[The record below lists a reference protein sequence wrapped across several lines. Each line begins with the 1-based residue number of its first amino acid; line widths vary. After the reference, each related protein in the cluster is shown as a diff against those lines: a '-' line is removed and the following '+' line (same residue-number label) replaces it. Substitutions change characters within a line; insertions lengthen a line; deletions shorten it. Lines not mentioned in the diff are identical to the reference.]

1 MDEMRVHIVCK
12 DWKRDRVLPR
22 FTRHLVS
29 RLGWS
34 AGRKPDS
41 RADLNYWMPYY
52 EACRFPEFDATPTAA
67 YITHLD
73 DPDAEPDLFRQY
85 TEAAARA
92 TLRICMN
99 EATRSFLEKEFGP
112 TVAPPLPVELDHFT
126 LKQEPPGDPPV
137 VGFSGYGYRSGRKG
151 SELAE
156 TLVKRFGDRCRFRA
170 SGRKWP
176 CSTKKYRWKDL
187 PGFFRALDVYVCTAL
202 IEGGP
207 MTTLE
212 ALATGVPVV
221 VPADV
226 GIHPEL
232 PELPGIFRYSTGDA
246 DDLVRVL
253 GAALAMSGGVDR
265 AALRAAVA
273 PHSVQS
279 WCDGNLRACSEHL
292 MEVKRGSQ
300 RSP

>member
-1 MDEMRVHIVCK
+1 MRVHIVCK

-22 FTRHLVS
+22 FTRHLVR

-34 AGRKPDS
+34 AGRKPDP
-41 RADLNYWMPYY
+41 RADLNHWMPYY
-52 EACRFPEFDATPTAA
+52 EGCRFPDFDATPTAA

-73 DPDAEPDLFRQY
+73 DPGAEPELYRQF

-92 TLRICMN
+92 SLRVCMN
-99 EATRSFLEKEFGP
+99 EATRVELEAKFGP
-112 TVAPPLPVELDHFT
+112 TVAPALPVELDHFT
-126 LKQEPPGDPPV
+126 LKQEPPGKPPV

-151 SELAE
+151 GELAE
-156 TLVKRFGDRCRFRA
+156 TLVESFGDRCRFQA
-170 SGRKWP
+170 SGRRWP
-176 CSTKKYRWKDL
+176 CPTKKYRWKDM
-187 PGFFRALDVYVCTAL
+187 PGFFRALDVYVCTAA

-221 VPADV
+221 VPEDV

-232 PELPGIFRYSTGDA
+232 PEMAGIFRYRTGDA
-246 DDLVRVL
+246 DDLGRAL
-253 GAALAMSGGVDR
+253 DAALAMCGEADR

-273 PHSVQS
+273 PHSVRS
-279 WCDGNLRACSEHL
+279 WCEGNLSAFSEHL

>member
-1 MDEMRVHIVCK
+1 MRVHVVCK

-34 AGRKPDS
+34 AARKPDA

-52 EACRFPEFDATPTAA
+52 EACRYPDFDATPTAA

-73 DPDAEPDLFRQY
+73 DPEVEPELHRQY
-85 TEAAARA
+85 SDAAGRA
-92 TLRICMN
+92 TLRVCMN
-99 EATRSFLEKEFGP
+99 QATRCVLEAKFGP
-112 TVAPPLPVELDHFT
+112 TVVPPLPVELDHFT
-126 LKQEPPGDPPV
+126 LKQEPPGDPPM

-156 TLVKRFGDRCRFRA
+156 ALVERFGQWCRFRA

-176 CSTKKYRWKDL
+176 CPTKKYRWKDM

-212 ALATGVPVV
+212 ALASGIPVV
-221 VPADV
+221 VPQDV

-232 PELPGIFRYSTGDA
+232 SDVPGICRYRTGDA
-246 DDLVRVL
+246 DDLGR
-253 GAALAMSGGVDR
+253 ALEEALEMRGKVDR
-265 AALRAAVA
+265 EALRAAVG
-273 PHSVQS
+273 PHSVEA
-279 WCDGNLRACSEHL
+279 WCEGHLGAFRESLMGCAGLRVSEPD
-292 MEVKRGSQ
+292 E
-300 RSP
+300 